1 VREEREIERVVPPGA
16 GTDRERAARPGVPRE
31 WEAGVDPG
39 AHWTEPEPQA
49 GRDALGRTGLRIPTP
64 VFGTA
69 QPARGLPGALRRTAY
84 RIPEHRASR
93 WLLLLA
99 ADRLDAAV
107 HRARAA
113 AWLAPAG
120 LALVAGYL
128 VVRRALARGR

>member
-1 VREEREIERVVPPGA
+1 MREEGEIVRAVPPGA

-31 WEAGVDPG
+31 REEGRDPG
-39 AHWTEPEPQA
+39 AHWLEPEPQP
-49 GRDALGRTGLRIPTP
+49 GPDALGRTGLSIPTP

-69 QPARGLPGALRRTAY
+69 QPARGLPGAVRRAAY

-99 ADRLDAAV
+99 ADRLDAAG
-107 HRARAA
+107 HRARGA

-128 VVRRALARGR
+128 IARRALARGR